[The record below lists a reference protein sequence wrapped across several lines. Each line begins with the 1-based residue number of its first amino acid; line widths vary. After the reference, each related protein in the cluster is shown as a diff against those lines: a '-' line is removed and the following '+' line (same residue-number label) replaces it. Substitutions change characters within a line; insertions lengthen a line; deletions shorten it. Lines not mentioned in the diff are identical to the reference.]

1 MRLTGPKIGRNFSL
15 KNIINDL
22 KTALV
27 SALQDKQ
34 KTVFVLED
42 HMLESSDY
50 ARSIFTTVNYLL
62 STGSF
67 FMGFDHDQIVGIVRE
82 NFQGKSIDVAVREV
96 FKIAVVVGESD
107 LEEIFEKYP
116 NMKKYLA
123 VKIVEIDEP
132 SKIEVSFMK
141 NRYWKRSYQFQV
153 CDNFITQFS
162 FEYQK

>member
-27 SALQDKQ
+27 TALQDKQ
-34 KTVFVLED
+34 KTVFLVED
-42 HMLESSDY
+42 HMLENLDY
-50 ARSIFTTVNYLL
+50 ARAIFTTMNYLL
-62 STGSF
+62 STGTF
-67 FMGFDHDQIVGIVRE
+67 FMGFDYDQVASIVRE
-82 NFQGKSIDVAVREV
+82 NYQGKTIDAAVREV

-107 LEEIFEKYP
+107 LKEIFEKYP

-132 SKIEVSFMK
+132 SKIEVSFIK
-141 NRYWKRSYQFQV
+141 KSIGNALIIAKCV
-153 CDNFITQFS
+153 
-162 FEYQK
+162 